1 MAERLALPGK
11 HAYLGHRLRIRRR
24 MSRQKTTP
32 APRSREASKLETREA
47 LITAAAELFRREGL
61 DVSLDAVCAQA
72 GYTRGAFYVHFKNRD
87 ALISAVMER
96 IGDQVLDALLG
107 PEDDSDLL
115 AMTQRFLQ
123 ALVSGDYPL
132 TRKGGL
138 PPHQLLEAC
147 ARSSDIRHQYLRLTQ
162 GGIAR
167 LALAL
172 RDGQA
177 RGLVRADIAAE
188 PVASLLVGLVIG
200 VHTMYDLEMPLDMAA
215 GAQAVM
221 QLLTPVSVK
230 P

>member
-1 MAERLALPGK
+1 
-11 HAYLGHRLRIRRR
+11 

-32 APRSREASKLETREA
+32 TPRSREASKLETREA

-72 GYTRGAFYVHFKNRD
+72 GYTRGAFYVHFKSRD

-107 PEDDSDLL
+107 PDDDNDLL
-115 AMTQRFLQ
+115 ALTQRFLQ

-147 ARSSDIRHQYLRLTQ
+147 ARSDDIRLQYMRLTQ
-162 GGIAR
+162 GGMQR

-177 RGLVRADIAAE
+177 RGLVRQDIAVE
-188 PVASLLVGLVIG
+188 PVATLLVSIAIG
-200 VHTMYDLEMPLDMAA
+200 VHTMYDLEITLDMAA
-215 GAQAVM
+215 GAQALM
-221 QLLTPVSVK
+221 QMLTPLPLAPLS
-230 P
+230 PPPGPT